1 MFFDSVVTSLR
12 PCLPVSLPA
21 SALPY
26 ALSAPLPFQEVWKI
40 ELIFDQRAQVSP
52 KWQRFFL
59 HGAKSGSRTMNKR
72 YTITGRCHLGI

>member
-40 ELIFDQRAQVSP
+40 ELIFDRRAQVSP

-59 HGAKSGSRTMNKR
+59 HEATQIPRQIFNGKR
-72 YTITGRCHLGI
+72 RKKKG